1 MGFESIGYDEL
12 AAWRDSVGI
21 LPEQPI
27 MFDFDHSVGSMGYEV
42 REVLAKYGYSG
53 NLFIYT
59 GSLDQTWTGA
69 RPGTSDTDDL
79 LTWEELGTLR
89 ESGWSIGAHTSSHPD
104 LSALSIK
111 DPSGDMLREELDR

>member
-1 MGFESIGYDEL
+1 LGFESIGYDEL

-27 MFDFDHSVGSMGYEV
+27 MFDFDHPVGSMGYEV

-89 ESGWSIGAHTSSHPD
+89 ESGWSI
-104 LSALSIK
+104 K

>member
-21 LPEQPI
+21 LPEQSI
-27 MFDFDHSVGSMGYEV
+27 MFDFDHPVGSMGYEV

-89 ESGWSIGAHTSSHPD
+89 ESGWSI
-104 LSALSIK
+104 K